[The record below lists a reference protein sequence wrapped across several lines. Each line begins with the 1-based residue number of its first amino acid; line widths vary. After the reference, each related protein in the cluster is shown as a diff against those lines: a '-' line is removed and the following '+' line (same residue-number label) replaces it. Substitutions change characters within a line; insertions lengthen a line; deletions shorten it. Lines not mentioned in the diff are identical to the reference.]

1 MGGAMAVPYEVV
13 EPVFIVLV
21 AALVLLILAA
31 PRLAGMGRLFRG
43 PRFRIV
49 TGTILA
55 VVVGGALGL
64 SALGA
69 PLDPGGRPLQYGHAF
84 GGNDPRLL
92 AMRSTPGL
100 TGMLQEYDYAYAPGA
115 EVRVSFLLLNASKAP
130 LTVSSID
137 ADTSANVSS
146 IQFRLPPILNSDLPA
161 AYLNEYPNESADA
174 WASRP
179 FHSFDIAVGDEVG
192 LVASV
197 TLGECPGAS
206 PVPTLA
212 PSASPL
218 PNSDPRLGGGFDVL
232 SVIEVRYVQLGIA
245 RTETIDLPF
254 YMHAVTGQINTYGC
268 PPA

>member
-1 MGGAMAVPYEVV
+1 VAVPYEVV
-13 EPVFIVLV
+13 EPAFIAFVV
-21 AALVLLILAA
+21 ALVLLILAA
-31 PRLAGMGRLFRG
+31 PRLAGMGGFFRG
-43 PRFRIV
+43 PRLRIV
-49 TGTILA
+49 TGTALI

-69 PLDPGGRPLQYGHAF
+69 PLDPGGRPLQFGHAF

-92 AMRSTPGL
+92 AMRGSPSL

-115 EVRVSFLLLNASKAP
+115 EVRISFLVLNASKAP

-137 ADTSANVSS
+137 ADTGANVSS

-161 AYLNEYPNESADA
+161 AYPNEYPNESADA

-179 FHSFDIAVGDEVG
+179 FHSFDIAAGDEVG

-218 PNSDPRLGGGFDVL
+218 PESDPRLSGGFGVL
-232 SVIEVRYVQLGIA
+232 SVISVRYVQLGIA
-245 RTETIDLPF
+245 RIETLALPF
-254 YMHAVTGQINTYGC
+254 TMNAVTNQTNTYGC

>member
-1 MGGAMAVPYEVV
+1 VAFPYEVV
-13 EPVFIVLV
+13 DPAFIALV

-49 TGTILA
+49 TGTALV

-64 SALGA
+64 TALGA
-69 PLDPGGRPLQYGHAF
+69 PLDPEGRLMQFGHAF

-92 AMRSTPGL
+92 AMRSSQSL

-115 EVRVSFLLLNASKAP
+115 EVRISFLLLNASKAP
-130 LTVSSID
+130 LTVSSIG
-137 ADTSANVSS
+137 AHTSANVSS

-161 AYLNEYPNESADA
+161 AYPNEHPNESADA
-174 WASRP
+174 WASQP
-179 FHSFDIAVGDEVG
+179 FHSLDIGAGEEVG
-192 LVASV
+192 LVAAVSR
-197 TLGECPGAS
+197 GACPGAA
-206 PVPTLA
+206 PVPALA

-232 SVIEVRYVQLGIA
+232 SVLQVHYVQLGIA

-254 YMHAVTGQINTYGC
+254 YMHAVTGQTNTYGC

>member
-1 MGGAMAVPYEVV
+1 MGGAVAVPYEVV
-13 EPVFIVLV
+13 EPAFIALV
-21 AALVLLILAA
+21 AALVLLIVAA
-31 PRLAGMGRLFRG
+31 PRLAGMGRLYRG

-49 TGTILA
+49 TGTALI
-55 VVVGGALGL
+55 VVLGGALGL
-64 SALGA
+64 TALGA
-69 PLDPGGRPLQYGHAF
+69 PLDPANQPLQPGHAF

-92 AMRSTPGL
+92 AMRGSPRL

-115 EVRVSFLLLNASKAP
+115 EVRISFLLLNASKAP
-130 LTVSSID
+130 LTVFSIE
-137 ADTSANVSS
+137 ADTGANVSL

-161 AYLNEYPNESADA
+161 AYPNEYPNESADA

-179 FHSFDIAVGDEVG
+179 FHSFDIAAGDEVG

-197 TLGECPGAS
+197 TLGECPGTS

-218 PNSDPRLGGGFDVL
+218 PESDPRLGGGFDVL
-232 SVIEVRYVQLGIA
+232 GVLVVRYVQLGIA
-245 RTETIDLPF
+245 RTETIVLPF
-254 YMHAVTGQINTYGC
+254 YMHVVTSQTNSNGC